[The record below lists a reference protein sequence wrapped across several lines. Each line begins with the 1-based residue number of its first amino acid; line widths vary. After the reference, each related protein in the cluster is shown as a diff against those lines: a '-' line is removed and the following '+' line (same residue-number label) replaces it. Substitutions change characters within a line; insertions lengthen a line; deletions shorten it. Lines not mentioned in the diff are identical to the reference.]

1 MSIEARIHRWI
12 RPDIIDLE
20 PYHVPDARGM
30 TKLDAMENP
39 YSWPKELRDLWL
51 QRLAETPL
59 NRYPDAA
66 ANELRTS
73 IAAWCHLDSA
83 TEVLLGNGSDESVS
97 YTHLTLPTILLV

>member
-73 IAAWCHLDSA
+73 LLPGVIWIALARFCSA
-83 TEVLLGNGSDESVS
+83 TD
-97 YTHLTLPTILLV
+97 LTN